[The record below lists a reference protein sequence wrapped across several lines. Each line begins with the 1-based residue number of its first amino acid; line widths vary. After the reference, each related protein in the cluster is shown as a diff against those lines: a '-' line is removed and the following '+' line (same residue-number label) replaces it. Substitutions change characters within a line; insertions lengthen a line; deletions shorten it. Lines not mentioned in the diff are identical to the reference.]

1 MALVPS
7 NLLPRWVPGSKVV
20 YVRNPDYVPRS
31 DGEPGGWWQGSRSIG
46 EWFYIPDQSTA
57 QAALS
62 ASELDHFER
71 PHLDLMPL
79 LESDPNITVA
89 FTDPLGNQSWLR
101 PNHLHPPFNNVKAR
115 QALLWMVNQADYM
128 RAVAG
133 DPKFWRTCAAYFMCG
148 TPLETDAGAPGL
160 TQNLDK
166 AR

>member
-1 MALVPS
+1 
-7 NLLPRWVPGSKVV
+7 
-20 YVRNPDYVPRS
+20 VPRS